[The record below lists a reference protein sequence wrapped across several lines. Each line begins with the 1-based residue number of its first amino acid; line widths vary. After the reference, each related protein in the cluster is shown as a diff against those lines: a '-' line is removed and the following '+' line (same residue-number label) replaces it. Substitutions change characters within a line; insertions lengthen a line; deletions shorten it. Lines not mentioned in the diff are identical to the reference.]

1 MYVRIALKSDFF
13 NKQLCRTPEEEKDR
27 SRLCMGK
34 FRKSIY
40 LILFLF
46 LSVQNLLYFQGEQQ
60 RHGTDWGQKCRKISI
75 ESAKERQKLTEA
87 KAEQPC
93 QAIKRERQKVNFVKD
108 LSQYSMTYLRQD
120 GKSEYVVFTPEF
132 CQKSEIGKVCDRLRA
147 PPSGNETQPN
157 TVSL

>member
-1 MYVRIALKSDFF
+1 
-13 NKQLCRTPEEEKDR
+13 
-27 SRLCMGK
+27 MGK

-132 CQKSEIGKVCDRLRA
+132 CQKSEIEKACDRLRA
-147 PPSGNETQPN
+147 PPSGNETQPS

>member
-1 MYVRIALKSDFF
+1 
-13 NKQLCRTPEEEKDR
+13 
-27 SRLCMGK
+27 MGK

-60 RHGTDWGQKCRKISI
+60 RHGTDWGQKYRKISI

-108 LSQYSMTYLRQD
+108 LSQNSMTYLRQD

-132 CQKSEIGKVCDRLRA
+132 CQKSEIEKACDRLRA
-147 PPSGNETQPN
+147 PPKGRKTQLI